1 LPGKALP
8 VLRTAPVLAVL
19 VCHDGEQWLRLALS
33 ALRRS
38 TPRPRHVLAVDT
50 GSLDRTSKLLAE
62 AASGEGAVLDG
73 VLTLPRGTGFGAAVA
88 AALDSA
94 VQRWG
99 DPGRWIWLLHDDSA
113 PAPDCLSGLLA
124 AAELSPAAG
133 VLGPLCVDW
142 NDPRT
147 VVSAGLSTDAS
158 GHRQTGIS
166 ALESSHGK
174 FFEQSTESLAVSS
187 AGSLVARDLWE
198 QLGGYDPALPML
210 RDDLD
215 FGWRANKAGRLVLS
229 VPTARLWHARA
240 ASSGERRL
248 DALAAPP
255 GPFLRAVDRA
265 HGLRTFLVNCSLPSF
280 LLGMPRLLLLCL
292 LRAMGF
298 LVLRRVSDARAEL
311 GAVRYLLSG
320 RGQLLTARA
329 DRRTTVAAGQRSVG
343 GLFTSR
349 LTRLRN
355 AFRTGLAVLVR
366 RRVQA
371 DAALGRLPD
380 TDVTDNAWRVP
391 AAESDNRLPIGPQA
405 LPLGALSRRA
415 SGGAR
420 TPAGLRRPAPVVVPM
435 PAQAPPGLR
444 PSPRP
449 RPSPQPRGEEPPN
462 PLADLM
468 VVEVDRG
475 EVIRQLLLSPAL
487 PMTVALTV
495 IGVLVNFGRFGT
507 DLSGGRLLPVRDLA
521 STWAEYLA
529 TWHSVAGGTAAPA
542 PAALAVLGTLGVLLG
557 SPANAVAV
565 LLFGDL
571 PLAGLSAYFATRRMR
586 VKRPIRALVA
596 AVYALLPPA
605 ATAVAQ
611 GRLDVV
617 VVHLLLPLVLAGV
630 ATMLRG
636 SGPGTWVATVA
647 GTSIGLAT
655 LGAFSPLTHLLVL
668 VGVLIGFVAMPGH
681 RRVLALFGIVLLP
694 LALLLPWPAVVLR
707 HPDVLLH
714 GVGAQFVD
722 PPAALTRLVTLD
734 PGGAGALPVVGVFVV
749 VAAVSAAVLRA
760 NRNVLPGMAVALV
773 GAVVVAY
780 LWSQQV
786 WTGAPMLVV
795 GAGLLAIVLGACVPA
810 PVVWQ
815 IPQLRFASVSAGV
828 VVVGLL
834 TASVLIA
841 GRQGP
846 LGASHEARLVP
857 AIANELATTG
867 RSVFVLALDG
877 QPARMT
883 AGGTAGYGD
892 DDLVPVPGA
901 TDWLAKLDRDLVGGV
916 ADAAK
921 AAVGQLAVSGV
932 SYLVLPDTASAARLT
947 SAVGDLVSASP
958 PMSDGRPVVRVQLA
972 NDRAVL
978 LAPQVAQEAVTGGTP
993 PTRLGTPG
1001 LAPVDAAPPDVAV
1014 RVSDGPPGRLL
1025 VLAAADEPGWRATID
1040 GRQVATVRAWGHLIA
1055 VPVPTSASD
1064 VRIDQPGTPR
1074 IFLLLVQAAFLLFT
1088 VLVSP
1093 RSAAARGRL

>member
-1 LPGKALP
+1 MPGKALP

-38 TPRPRHVLAVDT
+38 TPRPRHLLAVDT

-62 AASGEGAVLDG
+62 AATGEGAVLDG
-73 VLTLPRGTGFGAAVA
+73 VLTLPRGTGFGSAVA

-99 DPGRWIWLLHDDSA
+99 DPGRWLWLLHDDSA
-113 PAPDCLSGLLA
+113 PDPDCLAGLLA

-133 VLGPLCVDW
+133 VLGPLCLDW

-166 ALESSHGK
+166 TLESHHGK

-187 AGSLVARDLWE
+187 AGSLIARDLWE
-198 QLGGYDPALPML
+198 HLGGYDPALPML

-229 VPTARLWHARA
+229 VPTARLRHARA
-240 ASSGERRL
+240 ASTGERRL

-280 LLGMPRLLLLCL
+280 VFGVPRLVLLSL
-292 LRAMGF
+292 LRALGF
-298 LVLRRVSDARAEL
+298 LVLRRVPDARAEW

-320 RGQLLTARA
+320 RGRLLRARA
-329 DRRTTVAAGQRSVG
+329 DRRTTVVPGQRSVR

-355 AFRTGLAVLVR
+355 AFRTGLAMLVR

-371 DAALGRLPD
+371 DAAMGRLPD

-391 AAESDNRLPIGPQA
+391 VPETETRLPVGPQA
-405 LPLGALSRRA
+405 LPLGALSQRK
-415 SGGAR
+415 SDGAR
-420 TPAGLRRPAPVVVPM
+420 RPAGLRRPAPVVVPM
-435 PAQAPPGLR
+435 PAQAPAGLR

-449 RPSPQPRGEEPPN
+449 RPSPQPRGAEPPN
-462 PLADLM
+462 PLAGLM

-475 EVIRQLLLSPAL
+475 EVIRQLLFSPAL
-487 PMTVALTV
+487 LMTVALALV
-495 IGVLVNFGRFGT
+495 GVAVNIGRFGT

-521 STWAEYLA
+521 STWSEYLA
-529 TWHSVAGGTAAPA
+529 TWHAVSGGTAAPA
-542 PAALAVLGTLGVLLG
+542 PAALAVLGTLGVLVG

-617 VVHLLLPLVLAGV
+617 MVHLLLPLVLAGV
-630 ATMLRG
+630 ATVLRG

-647 GTSIGLAT
+647 GTSIGLAAM
-655 LGAFSPLTHLLVL
+655 GAFSPLTHLLVL
-668 VGVLIGFVAMPGH
+668 VGVLIGFVVVPGH

-694 LALLLPWPAVVLR
+694 LALLLPWPAVVLQ

-714 GVGAQFVD
+714 GVGAQVVD
-722 PPAALTRLVTLD
+722 EPATWTRLVTLD
-734 PGGAGALPVVGVFVV
+734 PGGAGALPVVGAFVV

-760 NRNVLPGMAVALV
+760 NRFVLPGVAVALA
-773 GAVVVAY
+773 GAVVVGY
-780 LWSQQV
+780 LWSQNV

-795 GAGLLAIVLGACVPA
+795 GAGLLSIVLGACMPA
-810 PVVWQ
+810 PVVWR
-815 IPQLRFASVSAGV
+815 IPYLRFAAVSAGV
-828 VVVGLL
+828 VVVGML
-834 TASVLIA
+834 TASVLVA

-846 LGASHEARLVP
+846 LRAGGEARFVP
-857 AIANELATTG
+857 AIANELASTG
-867 RSVFVLALDG
+867 RSVFALAHDG

-892 DDLVPVPGA
+892 DDLVPVPGVPER
-901 TDWLAKLDRDLVGGV
+901 LAKLDHDLTGGV
-916 ADAAK
+916 ADATK

-932 SYLVLPDTASAARLT
+932 SYLVLPDAAAARRLT
-947 SAVGDLVSASP
+947 SAAGDLVSSSP
-958 PMSDGRPVVRVQLA
+958 PMSDGRPVFRVQLA
-972 NDRAVL
+972 NDRAKL
-978 LAPQVAQEAVTGGTP
+978 LAPQVAQQAVTGGTP
-993 PTRLGTPG
+993 PTQLGAPG

-1014 RVSDGPPGRLL
+1014 RVSDGPSGRLL
-1025 VLAAADEPGWRATID
+1025 VLAAEDEPGWRATID
-1040 GRQVATVRAWGHLIA
+1040 GRQVATVQAWGHLIA

-1064 VRIDQPGTPR
+1064 VRIDQPGTLR
-1074 IFLLLVQAAFLLFT
+1074 GILLLVQAAFLLFA

-1093 RSAAARGRL
+1093 RPAAGRG